1 MAPSNPP
8 SLISRFFWWLP
19 IGHVAEITPEE
30 LIKEMEIPNMSTQ
43 LLDVRT
49 RKEWS
54 NDHIKGTINIP
65 ITELRSKKNELP
77 FIKDK
82 PIVAICLS
90 AHRSIPAVRLLR
102 SQGFRNV
109 SQLSGGMRA
118 WRQHGLKESK
128 K

>member
-1 MAPSNPP
+1 MTSTNSP

-19 IGHVAEITPEE
+19 IGRVAETGPED
-30 LIKEMEIPNMSTQ
+30 LVKEMQIPNMSTQ

-49 RKEWS
+49 RNEWS
-54 NDHIKGTINIP
+54 KGHIKGTINIP

-82 PIVAICLS
+82 PVVAICLS